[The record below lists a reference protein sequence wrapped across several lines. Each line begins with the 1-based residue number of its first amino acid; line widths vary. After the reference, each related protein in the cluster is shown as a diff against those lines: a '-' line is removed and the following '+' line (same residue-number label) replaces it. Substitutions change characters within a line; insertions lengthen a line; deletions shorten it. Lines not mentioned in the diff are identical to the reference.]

1 MSQPNNETNGMS
13 DQLTESLG
21 RLSKKTGV
29 LATIVLDRATGSI
42 LKTTGT
48 LSTET
53 GVIPALTTPAA
64 TAEAAG
70 LGERN
75 GISDIALMAWNIVNA
90 AGGLIQGLDNED
102 EVKLLRLR
110 TKKHEFIIVP
120 DLQYLLIAIHE
131 TPPA

>member
-1 MSQPNNETNGMS
+1 MP

-21 RLSKKTGV
+21 RLSKKAGV
-29 LATIVLDRATGSI
+29 LATIVLDRATGAI

-90 AGGLIQGLDNED
+90 AGGLIHGLDNEVICHD
-102 EVKLLRLR
+102 
-110 TKKHEFIIVP
+110 TG
-120 DLQYLLIAIHE
+120 
-131 TPPA
+131 